1 MMIQQSNK
9 TFKLVRCKVSDCT
22 EEECILRGCFGIHIA
37 CTCPEAKKIPAN
49 LYGKVRTMRFNTLF
63 YSSSY
68 KKPRVENTQEVST
81 DKSVDKSVDK
91 TDPGDPQFDPTDQTL
106 DHHHEQN
113 RHNLPRLGN
122 NSNIQAFIKL
132 LFAKGQTSNLENS

>member
-1 MMIQQSNK
+1 
-9 TFKLVRCKVSDCT
+9 
-22 EEECILRGCFGIHIA
+22 
-37 CTCPEAKKIPAN
+37 
-49 LYGKVRTMRFNTLF
+49 MRFNTLF
-63 YSSSY
+63 YNSSY
-68 KKPRVENTQEVST
+68 KKPKYENTQEVGA

-132 LFAKGQTSNLENS
+132 LFAKGQTSYLQNSWGWKGLNFVLLSITKK